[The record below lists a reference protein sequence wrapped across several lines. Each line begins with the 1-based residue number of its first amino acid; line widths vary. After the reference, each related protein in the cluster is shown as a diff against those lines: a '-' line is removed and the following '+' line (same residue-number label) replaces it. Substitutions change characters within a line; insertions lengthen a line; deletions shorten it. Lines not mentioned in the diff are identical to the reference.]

1 MGDST
6 GLSLMHS
13 ASKVINEQIFEISP
27 RDREILRGLAARVAE
42 VASRPIEAEKRE
54 LWYRHNSLEATRPL
68 IFCDPENGWYEIL
81 TPDQLKCEGNLAR
94 IWE

>member
-1 MGDST
+1 
-6 GLSLMHS
+6 MHS

-54 LWYRHNSLEATRPL
+54 LWYRHNSLVLLCHKLSDREPFAPQA
-68 IFCDPENGWYEIL
+68 G
-81 TPDQLKCEGNLAR
+81 Q
-94 IWE
+94 